1 MDLLLYDWLKSIVGE
16 LPPTPNKGEI
26 VMYICATLVC
36 LFVVWSL
43 LNMVLTLFKWIWGRL

>member
-16 LPPTPNKGEI
+16 LPSTPNKGEI

-43 LNMVLTLFKWIWGRL
+43 LNLVLTLFKWIWGRL

>member
-1 MDLLLYDWLKSIVGE
+1 MDLLLYDWLKSIVGV
-16 LPPTPNKGEI
+16 LPQEPNNGEV

-43 LNMVLTLFKWIWGRL
+43 LNFVLTLFKWIWGRL